1 MLGNFIMILK
11 YIRSAS
17 LIGILSFC
25 VSYDALAVFPQESD
39 WGEII
44 KKKVPTGRHQLQ
56 TYKNI
61 YTAHVHTHG
70 NSKEIFA
77 NNVEDLEKPLGCLY
91 ASAHQRLKKLEVTNP
106 QIAGILGESPTIAL
120 KKLYLEHIQDPLRP
134 LSVSTFKGCVLD
146 VVGLM
151 DLAFH
156 PNDQYLW
163 NRSLDEVF
171 SEKNIASEDS
181 FFSPVFLQKQG
192 ISIPSINFGFFGQ
205 GPFLAVVEVGPNRN
219 AHQGLY
225 SQTNRRFIMNHDN
238 LHNSDTQRFLVQ
250 KLPQLFSAFQ
260 VFHDKIEILQGDVLE
275 NQGLSAKT
283 DLLHMG
289 LFLLGHE
296 YVNNVFQFY
305 TVENDQSILEEAVK
319 NGIAKIK
326 SIFRQN
332 FHTDENNYVVL
343 YKDSFDGI
351 AQVMEKYMSAEK
363 DKTFYKNIRWYF
375 NSNKRAKLGDKFLN
389 RFLNAFEEEFMKL
402 ASPLIMA
409 VDQEINQQAEI
420 EGA

>member
-1 MLGNFIMILK
+1 M
-11 YIRSAS
+11 RSAF
-17 LIGILSFC
+17 LIRILSFC
-25 VSYDALAVFPQESD
+25 VSYGALAVFPQESD
-39 WGEII
+39 WDEII
-44 KKKVPTGRHQLQ
+44 TKKVPVGRRQLA

-61 YTAHVHTHG
+61 YAAHVRTYG
-70 NSKEIFA
+70 NSKEIFT
-77 NNVEDLEKPLGCLY
+77 NDVEGLEKPLGYLY
-91 ASAHQRLKKLEVTNP
+91 ASAHQRLKKLEEEDP
-106 QIAGILGESPTIAL
+106 QIAGVLGESPTIAL
-120 KKLYLEHIQDPLRP
+120 KKLYLEHIQDPSRP
-134 LSVSTFKGCVLD
+134 LSVNTFKGCVLD
-146 VVGLM
+146 VVSLM
-151 DLAFH
+151 DLTFH
-156 PNDQYLW
+156 PGNQYLW

-171 SEKNIASEDS
+171 SKKNTFSEDS
-181 FFSPVFLQKQG
+181 FFSPVVLQKQG

-238 LHNSDTQRFLVQ
+238 LHNSDNQRFLVQ
-250 KLPQLFSAFQ
+250 KLPKIFSAFQ
-260 VFHDKIEILQGDVLE
+260 VFHDKIETLQGEVLE
-275 NQGLSAKT
+275 NQNLSAKK

-343 YKDSFDGI
+343 YKDSFDSI
-351 AQVMEKYMSAEK
+351 ARVMEKYMLKEN
-363 DKTFYKNIRWYF
+363 DKTFHKNIQEYF
-375 NSNKRAKLGDKFLN
+375 DANKRAKLRDKFLT
-389 RFLNAFEEEFMKL
+389 RFVNEFEEEFMKL
-402 ASPLIMA
+402 ANPLIWA
-409 VDQEINQQAEI
+409 VDKEINEQAEI
-420 EGA
+420 ESA